1 MMIQS
6 LYLNFSMQISL
17 FVIITISGV
26 LYFLITVIALHFLR
40 RDYHPTMNFI
50 SDFSV
55 GKYAWLMVSAF
66 VALAISSSVLGFA
79 LQQVLGDSAKTA
91 VSLLYIWSIGI
102 LFAGIFPTDLPGSK
116 NTTFGIIHA
125 LASFLAFLTFI
136 PAVFLFSNV
145 FARSTQ
151 FLNLYSASLI
161 LAVTITITFILFLY
175 TAFFK
180 QNFAGLTQRIFIATM
195 LFWHLFISF
204 RFLLDL

>member
-1 MMIQS
+1 
-6 LYLNFSMQISL
+6 MQISTL
-17 FVIITISGV
+17 AIISTSGS

-40 RDYHPTMNFI
+40 RDYHPAVNFI
-50 SDFSV
+50 SDFAV

-66 VALAISSSVLGFA
+66 IALAISSSTVGFA
-79 LQQVLGDSAKTA
+79 LQQTLGASAKTA

-136 PAVFLFSNV
+136 PAVFLFSNI
-145 FARSTQ
+145 FAQSTQ
-151 FLNLYSASLI
+151 FLNLYPVSFT
-161 LAVTITITFILFLY
+161 LAVTIAISFVIFLY

-180 QNFAGLTQRIFIATM
+180 QNFAGLAQRLFIATI
-195 LFWHLFISF
+195 LSWHLFISF
-204 RFLLDL
+204 RFLMDLSK